1 MKAKVTNLES
11 KQVNDLITSY
21 DVSGGAKLFKIP
33 VNKSIIYSLQVIW
46 AGLDQ
51 NDASIQLQG
60 SNNDVDFDDLPI
72 PSSKVLDSA
81 ADSHSFEDRNFD
93 HAHFAV
99 DFNPGTAT
107 VGTLILLFKP
117 RI

>member
-1 MKAKVTNLES
+1 MAVTNLEALTTG
-11 KQVNDLITSY
+11 DLTTTY
-21 DVSGGAKLFKIP
+21 DVSGGAKLFKVP
-33 VNKSIIYSLQVIW
+33 VKHAITYSLQVIW

-60 SNNDVDFDDLPI
+60 SNNNVDFDDLPA

-81 ADSHSFEDRNFD
+81 SDSHSFVDQQFD

-99 DFNPGTAT
+99 NFDPGTVT
-107 VGTLILLFKP
+107 SGTILLLFKP